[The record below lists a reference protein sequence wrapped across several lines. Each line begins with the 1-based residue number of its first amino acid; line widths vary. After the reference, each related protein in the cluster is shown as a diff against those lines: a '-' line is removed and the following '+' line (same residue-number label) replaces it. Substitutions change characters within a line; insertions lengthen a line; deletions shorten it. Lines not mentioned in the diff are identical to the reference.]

1 MNLSLFLFKN
11 RSYSP
16 VPLIPLALV
25 LARPEWSTIFAG
37 LAVMISGE
45 LIRFW
50 GVSYAGSA
58 TRTTAK
64 AGGADLIT
72 SGPFGYVRNPLYVGN
87 FFLAL
92 GFVIM
97 AWAWMP
103 WMVLVFLLLFFFQ
116 YSFIV
121 SHEEEYLQQTF
132 KEEYTNYCAKV
143 HRWIPGFTPYAG
155 LTTKEPNFPAALKSE
170 RNTFQSIILVTVIL
184 IIRWQLFK

>member
-11 RSYSP
+11 RSYTP
-16 VPLIPLALV
+16 VPLILLALV

-37 LAVMISGE
+37 FAVMISGE

-103 WMVLVFLLLFFFQ
+103 WMILIFLCLFFFQ
-116 YSFIV
+116 YTFIV
-121 SHEEEYLQQTF
+121 THEEEYLQQTF
-132 KEEYTNYCAKV
+132 KEEYKNYRNSV
-143 HRWIPGFTPYAG
+143 HRWIPRFTPYIG

-184 IIRWQLFK
+184 IIRWQLF